1 MTMNAEELY
10 SALDSIKTALTV
22 NTKNVWD
29 VADLAAYLKVSESRI
44 RHRVAAGEIPS
55 YRRQGRVY
63 FRREEIEE
71 WLTEHPQTT
80 TDAVARKEATRRA
93 IKTLENSL

>member
-1 MTMNAEELY
+1 METNKIYA
-10 SALDSIKTALTV
+10 ALNSIKAALTI

-29 VADLAAYLKVSESRI
+29 IADLAAYLKVSESRI

-55 YRRQGRVY
+55 YRREGRIY

-80 TDAVARKEATRRA
+80 TETIARKEATRRA
-93 IKTLENSL
+93 IEALNNSL

>member
-1 MTMNAEELY
+1 MEANELFA
-10 SALDSIKTALTV
+10 ALNSIKTALTV

-71 WLTEHPQTT
+71 WLTEHPQTNIEM
-80 TDAVARKEATRRA
+80 VARKEATRRA
-93 IKTLENSL
+93 IEALNNSY

>member
-44 RHRVAAGEIPS
+44 RRDTK
-55 YRRQGRVY
+55 
-63 FRREEIEE
+63 
-71 WLTEHPQTT
+71 LPQTRPGLFPPRG
-80 TDAVARKEATRRA
+80 DRGVAHRA
-93 IKTLENSL
+93 SANDYRCGCPKRSHAPSNRNT